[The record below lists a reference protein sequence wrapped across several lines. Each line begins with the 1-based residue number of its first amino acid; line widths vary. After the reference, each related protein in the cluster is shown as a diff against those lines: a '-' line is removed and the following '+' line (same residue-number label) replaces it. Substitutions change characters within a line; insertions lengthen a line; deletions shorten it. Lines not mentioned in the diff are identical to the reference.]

1 MNDHELDDQI
11 RHLAE
16 SYNEP
21 PATPRDAMWARI
33 HEARAGS
40 IHAATGGARRMY
52 WLRMGAGI
60 AAVLVV
66 GIGIGR
72 LTNGVGTTANPPAV
86 ASSIPT
92 PDGDTVAGMAVAV
105 LANADD
111 SSGEFE
117 ASPNAEAGD
126 AGAEGVAAVGPTNR
140 VRATRAARIASLSEA
155 RRAEARGLQA
165 YGVQRSGPGVV
176 GEGSGLSTYQL
187 AVVEHMARSEIL
199 LTSFLAE
206 SRNSPNTA
214 RAAAQFAA
222 LSRDL
227 LKTTRLLLATR
238 TSDDQG
244 LTRLLEDLEL
254 VLMQIS
260 QYTTEGRRG
269 DLDAINES
277 LDRRNVLPKLRS
289 TIPAGASASTG
300 L

>member
-11 RHLAE
+11 RNLAQ

-21 PATPRDAMWARI
+21 PVTPRDAMWERI
-33 HEARAGS
+33 ERGRATTTMLGPS
-40 IHAATGGARRMY
+40 RRMY

-72 LTNGVGTTANPPAV
+72 LTSPIGGTASSTIGSTASAPRNDTPAGRPVAMV
-86 ASSIPT
+86 ASASQPAQDASE
-92 PDGDTVAGMAVAV
+92 PAG
-105 LANADD
+105 
-111 SSGEFE
+111 
-117 ASPNAEAGD
+117 SPVP
-126 AGAEGVAAVGPTNR
+126 AGAEPTNP
-140 VRATRAARIASLSEA
+140 VRATREERLRALRADGSGAARGVAAS
-155 RRAEARGLQA
+155 
-165 YGVQRSGPGVV
+165 YGVPRGVQGAV
-176 GEGSGLSTYQL
+176 GDGSDMSAYRL
-187 AVVEHMARSEIL
+187 AVVEHMARAEVL

-206 SRNSPNTA
+206 SRTSQSDSRTV
-214 RAAAQFAA
+214 AQFAS

-238 TSDDQG
+238 TADDPA

-260 QYTTEGRRG
+260 QYTSEGRRG
-269 DLDAINES
+269 DLDAINQS

>member
-40 IHAATGGARRMY
+40 DHAAGGGRMY

-72 LTNGVGTTANPPAV
+72 LTNGVGTTAPAPAV
-86 ASSIPT
+86 ASSTST
-92 PDGDTVAGMAVAV
+92 PAGDTVAGVAVAV
-105 LANADD
+105 LANVDD
-111 SSGEFE
+111 PRGASE
-117 ASPNAEAGD
+117 ATLGAEAAD
-126 AGAEGVAAVGPTNR
+126 AIGAEGADAVGPMNR
-140 VRATRAARIASLSEA
+140 VRATRAARIAALSEA
-155 RRAEARGLQA
+155 RRAEARGVQA
-165 YGVQRSGPGVV
+165 YGVQRTGPGAV
-176 GEGSGLSTYQL
+176 GEGSGMSTYQL

-214 RAAAQFAA
+214 RAAAQFAV

-244 LTRLLEDLEL
+244 LTRPLEDLEL